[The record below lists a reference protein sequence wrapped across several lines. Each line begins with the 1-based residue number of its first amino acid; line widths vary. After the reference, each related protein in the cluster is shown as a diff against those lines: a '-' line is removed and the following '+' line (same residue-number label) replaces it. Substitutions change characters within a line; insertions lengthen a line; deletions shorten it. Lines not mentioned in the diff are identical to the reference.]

1 MNLEGIKR
9 IYDMRYSNK
18 FRLLATSVSVAG
30 IVLGAA
36 PALAGG
42 FYIQDQ
48 STKGTGRAYSGE
60 VADQGAESLWWNPA
74 AIGGLDGGSA
84 SISATAILPR
94 ANVANVDTLIIRP
107 GQPPAP
113 VGGDQNSRNPIN
125 NGVVPTGSIAHSLGH
140 GVSAGLAITAPFNF
154 TTQYPT
160 TSWAR
165 YTALTTR
172 LRTIDIQPTIAVQ
185 LAPGFSVGAAVN
197 IERTTAKLGNA
208 LPNLLAVLPDG
219 MQQLTGSSWDFGY
232 TLGAQYRHGPLS
244 LGASYKS
251 SITHDLNG
259 NITVSGLLGPL
270 AAQNGTVN
278 TSARFTTPWQASFG
292 ARYAIVRNVT
302 LDATVTRFGWDK
314 FHAIS
319 LGAPIGMAI
328 PEDYRNT
335 WAYAVGADVDVS
347 PTWTLRGGV
356 QRDLTPVRD
365 SERDARVPDAN
376 RWTFALGATHALS
389 RAFKI
394 DAGANYI
401 TLRSSPV
408 DRTTA
413 AYAGTP
419 VQTPI
424 LVDGE
429 LSKAHVFVLSLGG
442 RLSF

>member
-1 MNLEGIKR
+1 
-9 IYDMRYSNK
+9 MRKSNNI
-18 FRLLATSVSVAG
+18 RLLATSVVG

-42 FYIQDQ
+42 FYLQDQ
-48 STKGTGRAYSGE
+48 SAKGTGRAYSGE

-74 AIGGLDGGSA
+74 AIGGLEGGSA
-84 SISATAILPR
+84 AISATAILPR
-94 ANVANVDTLIIRP
+94 ADVSDVNTLIIRP
-107 GQPPAP
+107 GQAPAP
-113 VGGDQNSRNPIN
+113 VGGDPVTHNPIN

-140 GVSAGLAITAPFNF
+140 GVAVGLAITAPFNF
-154 TTQYPT
+154 TTQYPA

-172 LRTIDIQPTIAVQ
+172 LRTFDIQPTMAVQ

-219 MQQLTGSSWDFGY
+219 AQQLTGSSWDFGFS
-232 TLGAQYRHGPLS
+232 LGAQYRHGPLS

-251 SITHDLNG
+251 SITHNLNG
-259 NITVSGLLGPL
+259 SVTVSGLLGPL
-270 AAQNGTVN
+270 AGQNGSVN
-278 TSARFTTPWQASFG
+278 TSARFTTPWQASVG
-292 ARYAIVRNVT
+292 ARYAITRAVT
-302 LDATVTRFGWDK
+302 LDAAITRFGWNK
-314 FHAIS
+314 FDAIA
-319 LGAPIGMAI
+319 LAAPINAAI
-328 PEDYRNT
+328 PENYRNT
-335 WAYAVGADVDVS
+335 WSYAVGADVDVS
-347 PTWTLRGGV
+347 PSWTLRGGV
-356 QRDLTPVRD
+356 QRDLTPVQD
-365 SERDARVPDAN
+365 NQRDARVPDAN

-389 RAFKI
+389 RSFKI

-401 TLRSSPV
+401 TLRSSPI
-408 DRTTA
+408 DRITA

-419 VQTPI
+419 AQTPI
-424 LVDGE
+424 LVNGE